1 MPILNSIIRADY
13 GNPVP
18 KIPIIIAMIDS
29 DGAVKEIPLKVMP
42 FTDFEQAA
50 LAESGVNINTEV
62 IYGIELMINPTS
74 MSTNIS
80 KLVGRSQT
88 MTNFVEDHWGE
99 EIDTI
104 TLQGLTASFVT
115 GGNDIYSIRLNNN
128 NSPTQAYLQQTAG
141 SVQSRS
147 LNGYGSGIH
156 DDEIGLTTSQRR
168 KSVSYR
174 HFKRLLDLFRVN
186 GCFFDT
192 FGLVSKRYSIMISYG
207 REAYRGYFES
217 IDVTET
223 AENPF
228 RFQYTLTFKSQETIY
243 SYIKQPTIK
252 PGSQQSTTTNFTS
265 TSSTPSN

>member
-1 MPILNSIIRADY
+1 MPLQNSIYRAEY
-13 GNPVP
+13 GNPVT

-29 DGAVKEIPLKVMP
+29 DGSLKNIPFKSMP
-42 FTDFEQAA
+42 FNDYEQAA
-50 LAESGVNINTEV
+50 LSGAGIDLTTET
-62 IYGIELMINPTS
+62 IYGIELMINPAS

-80 KLVGRSQT
+80 KIVNRTQT
-88 MTNFVEDHWGE
+88 MTSFVEDHWGE

-104 TLQGLTASFVT
+104 TLSGFTAAFVT
-115 GGNDIYSIRLNNN
+115 GGTDIYSIRLNEK
-128 NSPTQAYLQQTAG
+128 NSPTKDYLQQTNG
-141 SVQSRS
+141 TIQGIR
-147 LNGYGSGIH
+147 GYGSGIH

-174 HFKRLLDLFRVN
+174 HFKRLLDLFRLN

-207 REAYRGYFES
+207 RAAYRGYFES

-228 RFQYTLTFKSQETIY
+228 RFQYTMTFKSQETVY
-243 SYIKQPTIK
+243 SYIGQSARKNIQA
-252 PGSQQSTTTNFTS
+252 QSTIFTEP
-265 TSSTPSN
+265 TGERNA